1 MKKFKLFA
9 AVIVSILT
17 LTAPVSVLATE
28 NTSTEQSAS
37 GYEVKDTSLTCYV
50 NSEKGL
56 NVRSGPS
63 TDYSVIGTHSKGSKL
78 EVTGESGGWYRFDY
92 NGKDGFVATK
102 YTTTQATDSNGSN
115 AAASDDNTTSSTDA
129 ADENSESKLAI
140 FDDSTLVY
148 LSLAIVVVVILILIS
163 VRGFF
168 KKTPSEAED
177 DYEDEYPDGYDK
189 DEYPEEDEGNYSGE
203 DEEYYEDEYDDEDF
217 ENEEEDEY
225 VDENDDMYRE
235 EDYDDDDL

>member
-1 MKKFKLFA
+1 MKKLKLFA

-63 TDYSVIGTHSKGSKL
+63 TDYSVIGTLSNGSKI

-102 YTTTQATDSNGSN
+102 YTAAQASDSNGSN

-129 ADENSESKLAI
+129 ADGDSESKLAI

-148 LSLAIVVVVILILIS
+148 LALAIVVVIILILIS

-168 KKTPSEAED
+168 KKAPSEYEE
-177 DYEDEYPDGYDK
+177 DYE

-203 DEEYYEDEYDDEDF
+203 DEEYYEDEYSEEDF
-217 ENEEEDEY
+217 ENEGEAEY
-225 VDENDDMYRE
+225 INENDDMYRE

>member
-1 MKKFKLFA
+1 MKKIKLFA

-63 TDYSVIGTHSKGSKL
+63 TDYSVIGTLSNGSKI

-129 ADENSESKLAI
+129 ADGDSESKLAI

-148 LSLAIVVVVILILIS
+148 LALAIVVVIILILIS

-168 KKTPSEAED
+168 KKAPSEYEE
-177 DYEDEYPDGYDK
+177 DYEDEYPD
-189 DEYPEEDEGNYSGE
+189 EDEGNYSGE
-203 DEEYYEDEYDDEDF
+203 DEEYYEDEYSEEDF
-217 ENEEEDEY
+217 ENEEEY

>member
-1 MKKFKLFA
+1 MKKLKLFA

-17 LTAPVSVLATE
+17 LTAPISVLATE

-63 TDYSVIGTHSKGSKL
+63 TDYSVIGTLSNGSKI

-102 YTTTQATDSNGSN
+102 YTTTQASDSNGSN
-115 AAASDDNTTSSTDA
+115 AAAADDNTTSSTAA
-129 ADENSESKLAI
+129 ADGDSESKLAI

-148 LSLAIVVVVILILIS
+148 LALAIVVVVILILIS

-177 DYEDEYPDGYDK
+177 DYEN
-189 DEYPEEDEGNYSGE
+189 EYPEEDEGNYSGE
-203 DEEYYEDEYDDEDF
+203 DEEYYEDEYSEEDF

>member
-1 MKKFKLFA
+1 MKKLKLFA

-63 TDYSVIGTHSKGSKL
+63 TDYSVIGTLSNGSKI

-102 YTTTQATDSNGSN
+102 YTTTQATDSNGSS

-148 LSLAIVVVVILILIS
+148 LSLAIVVVVMLILVS

-168 KKTPSEAED
+168 KKSPSEYEE
-177 DYEDEYPDGYDK
+177 DYEDEYPD
-189 DEYPEEDEGNYSGE
+189 EDEGNYSGE
-203 DEEYYEDEYDDEDF
+203 DEEYYEDEYSEEDF
-217 ENEEEDEY
+217 ENEGESEY
-225 VDENDDMYRE
+225 INENDDMYRE

>member
-1 MKKFKLFA
+1 MKKIKLFA

-17 LTAPVSVLATE
+17 LTAPVSVFATE

-63 TDYSVIGTHSKGSKL
+63 TDYSVIGTLSNGSKI

-102 YTTTQATDSNGSN
+102 YTTTQATDSNGSS

-148 LSLAIVVVVILILIS
+148 LSLAIVVVVMLILVS

-168 KKTPSEAED
+168 KKSPSEYEE
-177 DYEDEYPDGYDK
+177 DYE

-203 DEEYYEDEYDDEDF
+203 DEEYYEDEYI
-217 ENEEEDEY
+217 N
-225 VDENDDMYRE
+225 ENDDMYRE

>member
-1 MKKFKLFA
+1 MKKIKLFA

-17 LTAPVSVLATE
+17 LTAPVSVFATE

-63 TDYSVIGTHSKGSKL
+63 TDYSVIGTLSNGSKI

-115 AAASDDNTTSSTDA
+115 AAAADDNTTSSTDA

-177 DYEDEYPDGYDK
+177 DYEDEYP
-189 DEYPEEDEGNYSGE
+189 EEDEGNYSGE

>member
-1 MKKFKLFA
+1 MKKLKLFA
-9 AVIVSILT
+9 AVIVSILI

-63 TDYSVIGTHSKGSKL
+63 TDYSVIGTLSNGSKI
-78 EVTGESGGWYRFDY
+78 EVTGESGGWYRLDY

-102 YTTTQATDSNGSN
+102 YTATQASDSNGSN
-115 AAASDDNTTSSTDA
+115 AAAADDNTTSSTAA
-129 ADENSESKLAI
+129 ADGDSESKLAI

-148 LSLAIVVVVILILIS
+148 LALAIVVVIILILIS

-168 KKTPSEAED
+168 KKAPSEYEE
-177 DYEDEYPDGYDK
+177 DYEDEYPD
-189 DEYPEEDEGNYSGE
+189 EDEGNYSGE
-203 DEEYYEDEYDDEDF
+203 DEEYYEDEYSEEDF
-217 ENEEEDEY
+217 ENEGEAEY
-225 VDENDDMYRE
+225 INENDDMYRE

>member
-1 MKKFKLFA
+1 MKKIKLFA

-63 TDYSVIGTHSKGSKL
+63 TDYSVIGTLSNGSKI

-148 LSLAIVVVVILILIS
+148 LSLAIVVVVMLILVS

-168 KKTPSEAED
+168 KKSPSEYEE

-189 DEYPEEDEGNYSGE
+189 DEYTEEDEGNYFGE
-203 DEEYYEDEYDDEDF
+203 DEEYYEDEYSEEDF
-217 ENEEEDEY
+217 ENEGESEY
-225 VDENDDMYRE
+225 INENDDMYRE

>member
-1 MKKFKLFA
+1 MKKLKLFA

-63 TDYSVIGTHSKGSKL
+63 TDYSVIGTLSNGSKI

-115 AAASDDNTTSSTDA
+115 AAAADDNSTSSTDA
-129 ADENSESKLAI
+129 ADGDSESKLAI

-148 LSLAIVVVVILILIS
+148 LALAIVVVIILILIS

-168 KKTPSEAED
+168 KKAPSEYEE
-177 DYEDEYPDGYDK
+177 DYEDEYPDEDK
-189 DEYPEEDEGNYSGE
+189 GNYSGE
-203 DEEYYEDEYDDEDF
+203 DEEYYEDEYSEEDF
-217 ENEEEDEY
+217 ENEGEAEY
-225 VDENDDMYRE
+225 INENDDMYRE

>member
-1 MKKFKLFA
+1 MKKIKLFA

-17 LTAPVSVLATE
+17 LTAPVSVFATE

-63 TDYSVIGTHSKGSKL
+63 TDYSVIGTLSNGSKI

-92 NGKDGFVATK
+92 KGKDGFVATK

-115 AAASDDNTTSSTDA
+115 AAASDDNTTSSTAA
-129 ADENSESKLAI
+129 ADGDSESKLAI

-148 LSLAIVVVVILILIS
+148 LALAIVVVIILILIS

-168 KKTPSEAED
+168 KKAPSEYEE
-177 DYEDEYPDGYDK
+177 DYE

-203 DEEYYEDEYDDEDF
+203 DEEYYEDEYSEEDF
-217 ENEEEDEY
+217 ENEGEAEY
-225 VDENDDMYRE
+225 INENDDMYRE

>member
-1 MKKFKLFA
+1 MKKLKLFA

-63 TDYSVIGTHSKGSKL
+63 TDYSVIGTLSNGSKI

-148 LSLAIVVVVILILIS
+148 LSLAIAVVVILILIS

-177 DYEDEYPDGYDK
+177 DYEDEYPD
-189 DEYPEEDEGNYSGE
+189 EDEGNYSGE

-217 ENEEEDEY
+217 ENEEEY

>member
-1 MKKFKLFA
+1 MKKIKLFA

-63 TDYSVIGTHSKGSKL
+63 TDYSVIGTLSNGSKI

-115 AAASDDNTTSSTDA
+115 AAAADDNTTSSTDA
-129 ADENSESKLAI
+129 ADGDSESKLAI

-148 LSLAIVVVVILILIS
+148 LALAIVVVIILILIS

-168 KKTPSEAED
+168 KKAPSEYEE
-177 DYEDEYPDGYDK
+177 DYEDEYPD
-189 DEYPEEDEGNYSGE
+189 EDEGNYSGE
-203 DEEYYEDEYDDEDF
+203 DEEYYEDEYSEEDF
-217 ENEEEDEY
+217 ENEGEAEY
-225 VDENDDMYRE
+225 INENDDMYRE

>member
-1 MKKFKLFA
+1 MKKIKLFA

-50 NSEKGL
+50 NSVKGL

-63 TDYSVIGTHSKGSKL
+63 TDYSVIGTLSNGSKI

-129 ADENSESKLAI
+129 ADGDSESKLAI

-148 LSLAIVVVVILILIS
+148 LALAIVVVIILILIS

-168 KKTPSEAED
+168 KKAPSEYEE
-177 DYEDEYPDGYDK
+177 DYEDEYPD
-189 DEYPEEDEGNYSGE
+189 EDEGNYSGE
-203 DEEYYEDEYDDEDF
+203 DEEYYEDEYSEEDF
-217 ENEEEDEY
+217 ENEGEAEY
-225 VDENDDMYRE
+225 INENDDMYRE

>member
-1 MKKFKLFA
+1 MKKLKLFA

-63 TDYSVIGTHSKGSKL
+63 TDYSVIGTLSNGSKI

-102 YTTTQATDSNGSN
+102 YTTTQATDSNGSS

-148 LSLAIVVVVILILIS
+148 LSLAIVVVVMLILVS

-168 KKTPSEAED
+168 KKSPSEYEE
-177 DYEDEYPDGYDK
+177 DYEDEYPD
-189 DEYPEEDEGNYSGE
+189 EDESNYSWE
-203 DEEYYEDEYDDEDF
+203 DEEYYEDEYSEEDF
-217 ENEEEDEY
+217 ENEGEAEY
-225 VDENDDMYRE
+225 INENDDMYRE

>member
-1 MKKFKLFA
+1 MKKLKLFA

-63 TDYSVIGTHSKGSKL
+63 TDYSVIGTLSNGSKI

-115 AAASDDNTTSSTDA
+115 AAAPDDNTTSSTDA

-140 FDDSTLVY
+140 FNDSTLVY
-148 LSLAIVVVVILILIS
+148 LSLAIAVVVILILIS

-177 DYEDEYPDGYDK
+177 DYEDEYPD
-189 DEYPEEDEGNYSGE
+189 EDEGNYSGE

-217 ENEEEDEY
+217 ENEEEY

>member
-1 MKKFKLFA
+1 MKKLKLFT

-17 LTAPVSVLATE
+17 LTAPVSVLASE
-28 NTSTEQSAS
+28 NTATEQSS
-37 GYEVKDTSLTCYV
+37 YEIKNTSLTCYV

-63 TDYSVIGTHSKGSKL
+63 TDYSVLGTLSNGSKI

-102 YTTTQATDSNGSN
+102 YTTTQAPDSKGIN
-115 AAASDDNTTSSTDA
+115 ATASDDNVTPSTDA
-129 ADENSESKLAI
+129 ADENNESKLAI

-148 LSLAIVVVVILILIS
+148 LALAIVVVVILILIS

-168 KKTPSEAED
+168 KKTPSEDEE
-177 DYEDEYPDGYDK
+177 DYEDEYPDEYDN
-189 DEYPEEDEGNYSGE
+189 DEYSDADDEYYE
-203 DEEYYEDEYDDEDF
+203 DEEYVEDEYDDESF
-217 ENEEEDEY
+217 ENDEEY

-235 EDYDDDDL
+235 EDYDDDNL

>member
-1 MKKFKLFA
+1 MKKLKLFA

-17 LTAPVSVLATE
+17 LTAPASVLATE

-63 TDYSVIGTHSKGSKL
+63 TDYSVIGTLSNGSKI

-115 AAASDDNTTSSTDA
+115 AAAADDNTTSSTAA
-129 ADENSESKLAI
+129 ADGDSESKLAI

-148 LSLAIVVVVILILIS
+148 LALAIAVIIILILIS

-168 KKTPSEAED
+168 KKAPSEYEE
-177 DYEDEYPDGYDK
+177 DYEDEYPD
-189 DEYPEEDEGNYSGE
+189 EDEGNYSGE
-203 DEEYYEDEYDDEDF
+203 DEEYYEDEYSEEDF
-217 ENEEEDEY
+217 ENEEEY

>member
-1 MKKFKLFA
+1 MKKIKLFA

-17 LTAPVSVLATE
+17 LTAPVSVFATD

-63 TDYSVIGTHSKGSKL
+63 TDYSVIGTLSNGSKI

-92 NGKDGFVATK
+92 KGKDGFVATK

-217 ENEEEDEY
+217 ENEEEY

>member
-1 MKKFKLFA
+1 MKKLKLFA

-17 LTAPVSVLATE
+17 LTAPASVLATE

-63 TDYSVIGTHSKGSKL
+63 TDYSVIGTLSNGSKI

-102 YTTTQATDSNGSN
+102 YTATQASDSNGSS

-148 LSLAIVVVVILILIS
+148 LSLAIVVVVMLILVS

-168 KKTPSEAED
+168 KKSPSVYEE

-203 DEEYYEDEYDDEDF
+203 DEEYYEDEYSEEDF
-217 ENEEEDEY
+217 ENEGESEY
-225 VDENDDMYRE
+225 INENDDMYRE

>member
-1 MKKFKLFA
+1 MKKIKLFA

-63 TDYSVIGTHSKGSKL
+63 TDYSVIGTLSNGSKI

-115 AAASDDNTTSSTDA
+115 AAAADDNSTSSTAA
-129 ADENSESKLAI
+129 ADGDSESKLAI

-148 LSLAIVVVVILILIS
+148 LALAIVVVVILILIS

-168 KKTPSEAED
+168 KKSPSEYEE
-177 DYEDEYPDGYDK
+177 DYEDEYQ
-189 DEYPEEDEGNYSGE
+189 DENEGNYSGE
-203 DEEYYEDEYDDEDF
+203 DEEYYEDEYSEEDF
-217 ENEEEDEY
+217 ENEGEAEY
-225 VDENDDMYRE
+225 INENDDMYRE

>member
-1 MKKFKLFA
+1 MKKIKLFA

-17 LTAPVSVLATE
+17 LTAPVSVFATE

-63 TDYSVIGTHSKGSKL
+63 TDYSVIGTLSNGSKI

-102 YTTTQATDSNGSN
+102 YTAAQASDSNGSN
-115 AAASDDNTTSSTDA
+115 AAAADDNTTSSTAA
-129 ADENSESKLAI
+129 ADGDSESKLAI

-148 LSLAIVVVVILILIS
+148 LALAIVVVVMLILIS

-168 KKTPSEAED
+168 KKSPSEYEE
-177 DYEDEYPDGYDK
+177 DYE

-203 DEEYYEDEYDDEDF
+203 DEEYYEDEYSEEDF
-217 ENEEEDEY
+217 ENEGESEY
-225 VDENDDMYRE
+225 INENNDMYRE

>member
-1 MKKFKLFA
+1 MKKLKLFA

-17 LTAPVSVLATE
+17 LTAPASVLATE

-63 TDYSVIGTHSKGSKL
+63 TDYSVIGTLSNGSKI

-102 YTTTQATDSNGSN
+102 YTATQASDSNGSS
-115 AAASDDNTTSSTDA
+115 AAASQGKNT
-129 ADENSESKLAI
+129 I
-140 FDDSTLVY
+140 FLHPMTIRPLPQMRLMRIVNQSLLFSMTPLWSIFLWR
-148 LSLAIVVVVILILIS
+148 LSLSLC
-163 VRGFF
+163 
-168 KKTPSEAED
+168 
-177 DYEDEYPDGYDK
+177 
-189 DEYPEEDEGNYSGE
+189 
-203 DEEYYEDEYDDEDF
+203 
-217 ENEEEDEY
+217 
-225 VDENDDMYRE
+225 
-235 EDYDDDDL
+235 

>member
-1 MKKFKLFA
+1 MKKLKLFA

-63 TDYSVIGTHSKGSKL
+63 TDYSVIGTLSNGSKI

-102 YTTTQATDSNGSN
+102 YTTAQASDSNGSN
-115 AAASDDNTTSSTDA
+115 AAAADDNTTSSTAA
-129 ADENSESKLAI
+129 ADGDSESKLAI

-148 LSLAIVVVVILILIS
+148 LALAIVVVVILILIS
-163 VRGFF
+163 VYGFF
-168 KKTPSEAED
+168 KKSPSEYEE
-177 DYEDEYPDGYDK
+177 DYEDGYPNEHDK
-189 DEYPEEDEGNYSGE
+189 DEYHDE
-203 DEEYYEDEYDDEDF
+203 DEEYYEDEYSEEDF
-217 ENEEEDEY
+217 ENEGETEY
-225 VDENDDMYRE
+225 VNENDDMYSE
-235 EDYDDDDL
+235 EDYNDDDL

>member
-1 MKKFKLFA
+1 MKKIKLFA

-17 LTAPVSVLATE
+17 LTAPVSVFATE

-63 TDYSVIGTHSKGSKL
+63 TDYSVIGTLSNGSKI

-102 YTTTQATDSNGSN
+102 YTTTQATDSNGSS

-148 LSLAIVVVVILILIS
+148 LSLAIVVVVMLILVS

-168 KKTPSEAED
+168 KKSPSEYEE
-177 DYEDEYPDGYDK
+177 DYE

-203 DEEYYEDEYDDEDF
+203 DEYSEEDF
-217 ENEEEDEY
+217 ENEEEY

>member
-1 MKKFKLFA
+1 MKKIKLFA

-63 TDYSVIGTHSKGSKL
+63 TDYSVIGTLSNGSKI
-78 EVTGESGGWYRFDY
+78 EVTGESGGWYRFDC

-102 YTTTQATDSNGSN
+102 YTTTQSTDSNGSN

-148 LSLAIVVVVILILIS
+148 LSLAIVVVVMLILVS

-168 KKTPSEAED
+168 KKSPSEYEEE
-177 DYEDEYPDGYDK
+177 YEDEYPDGYDK

-203 DEEYYEDEYDDEDF
+203 DEEYYEDEYSEEDF
-217 ENEEEDEY
+217 ENEEEY

>member
-1 MKKFKLFA
+1 MKKLKLFA

-63 TDYSVIGTHSKGSKL
+63 TDYSVIGTLSNGSKI

-140 FDDSTLVY
+140 FNDSTLVY
-148 LSLAIVVVVILILIS
+148 LSLAIAVVVILILIS

-177 DYEDEYPDGYDK
+177 DYEDEYPD
-189 DEYPEEDEGNYSGE
+189 EDEGNYSGE

-217 ENEEEDEY
+217 ENEEEY

>member
-1 MKKFKLFA
+1 MKKIKLFA

-17 LTAPVSVLATE
+17 LTAPVSVFATE

-63 TDYSVIGTHSKGSKL
+63 TDYSVIGTLSNGSKI

-102 YTTTQATDSNGSN
+102 YTAAQASDSNGSN
-115 AAASDDNTTSSTDA
+115 AAAADDNTTSSTAA
-129 ADENSESKLAI
+129 ADGDSESKLAI

-148 LSLAIVVVVILILIS
+148 LALAIVVVIILILIS

-168 KKTPSEAED
+168 KKAPSEYEE
-177 DYEDEYPDGYDK
+177 DYEDEYPD
-189 DEYPEEDEGNYSGE
+189 EDEGNYSGE
-203 DEEYYEDEYDDEDF
+203 DEEYYEDEYSEEDF
-217 ENEEEDEY
+217 ENEGEAEY
-225 VDENDDMYRE
+225 INENDDMYRE

>member
-1 MKKFKLFA
+1 MKKIKLFA

-63 TDYSVIGTHSKGSKL
+63 TDYSVIGTLSNGSKI

-102 YTTTQATDSNGSN
+102 YTAAQATDSNGSN
-115 AAASDDNTTSSTDA
+115 AAAADDNTTSSTAA
-129 ADENSESKLAI
+129 ADGDSESKLAI

-148 LSLAIVVVVILILIS
+148 LALAIVVVIILILIS

-168 KKTPSEAED
+168 KKSPSEYEE
-177 DYEDEYPDGYDK
+177 DYEDEYPD
-189 DEYPEEDEGNYSGE
+189 EDEGNYSGE
-203 DEEYYEDEYDDEDF
+203 DEEYYEDEYSEEYF
-217 ENEEEDEY
+217 ENEGEAEY
-225 VDENDDMYRE
+225 INENDDMYRE

>member
-1 MKKFKLFA
+1 MKKIKLFA

-63 TDYSVIGTHSKGSKL
+63 TDYSVIGTLSNGSKI

-102 YTTTQATDSNGSN
+102 YTAAQATDSNGSN

-129 ADENSESKLAI
+129 ADGDSESKLAI

-148 LSLAIVVVVILILIS
+148 LALAIVVVIILILIS

-168 KKTPSEAED
+168 KKAPSEYEE
-177 DYEDEYPDGYDK
+177 DYEDEYPD
-189 DEYPEEDEGNYSGE
+189 EDEGNYSGE
-203 DEEYYEDEYDDEDF
+203 DEEYYEDEYSEEDF
-217 ENEEEDEY
+217 ENEGEAEY
-225 VDENDDMYRE
+225 INENDDMYRE

>member
-1 MKKFKLFA
+1 MKKIKLFA

-63 TDYSVIGTHSKGSKL
+63 TDYSVIGTLSNGSKI

-102 YTTTQATDSNGSN
+102 YTTTQATDSNGSS

-148 LSLAIVVVVILILIS
+148 LSLAIVVVVMLILVS

-168 KKTPSEAED
+168 KKSPSEYEE
-177 DYEDEYPDGYDK
+177 DYE

-203 DEEYYEDEYDDEDF
+203 DEEYYEDEYSEEDF
-217 ENEEEDEY
+217 ENEGEAEY
-225 VDENDDMYRE
+225 INENDDMYRE

>member
-63 TDYSVIGTHSKGSKL
+63 TDYSVIGTLSNGSKI

-140 FDDSTLVY
+140 FNDSTLVY
-148 LSLAIVVVVILILIS
+148 LSLAIAVVVILILIS

-177 DYEDEYPDGYDK
+177 DYEDEYPD
-189 DEYPEEDEGNYSGE
+189 EDEGNYSGE
-203 DEEYYEDEYDDEDF
+203 DEEYYEDEYSEEGF
-217 ENEEEDEY
+217 ENEEEY
-225 VDENDDMYRE
+225 VDENDDMYHE

>member
-1 MKKFKLFA
+1 MKKLKLFA

-17 LTAPVSVLATE
+17 LTAPFSVLATE

-63 TDYSVIGTHSKGSKL
+63 TDYSVIGTLSNGSKI

-129 ADENSESKLAI
+129 ADGDSESKLAI

-148 LSLAIVVVVILILIS
+148 LALAIVVVIILILIS

-168 KKTPSEAED
+168 KKAPSEYEE
-177 DYEDEYPDGYDK
+177 DYEDEYPD
-189 DEYPEEDEGNYSGE
+189 EDEGNYSGE
-203 DEEYYEDEYDDEDF
+203 DEEYYEDEYSEEDF
-217 ENEEEDEY
+217 ENEGEAEY
-225 VDENDDMYRE
+225 INENDDMYRE

>member
-1 MKKFKLFA
+1 MKKLKLFA

-63 TDYSVIGTHSKGSKL
+63 TDYSVIGTLSNGSKI

-102 YTTTQATDSNGSN
+102 YTATQASDSNGSN
-115 AAASDDNTTSSTDA
+115 FPASRDHTTIRLGKDLNIKRAPTPPQPMTIRLLPQLQLMGIVNQS
-129 ADENSESKLAI
+129 L
-140 FDDSTLVY
+140 
-148 LSLAIVVVVILILIS
+148 LSLMIPLWSILHWRLS
-163 VRGFF
+163 L
-168 KKTPSEAED
+168 S
-177 DYEDEYPDGYDK
+177 
-189 DEYPEEDEGNYSGE
+189 
-203 DEEYYEDEYDDEDF
+203 
-217 ENEEEDEY
+217 
-225 VDENDDMYRE
+225 
-235 EDYDDDDL
+235 LC

>member
-1 MKKFKLFA
+1 MKKLKLFA

-63 TDYSVIGTHSKGSKL
+63 TDYSVIGTLSNGSKI

-102 YTTTQATDSNGSN
+102 YTATQASDSNGSN
-115 AAASDDNTTSSTDA
+115 AAAADDNTTSSTAA
-129 ADENSESKLAI
+129 ADGDSESKLAI

-148 LSLAIVVVVILILIS
+148 LALAIVVVIILILIS

-168 KKTPSEAED
+168 KKAPSEYEE
-177 DYEDEYPDGYDK
+177 DYE

-203 DEEYYEDEYDDEDF
+203 DEEDYEPEYSEEDF
-217 ENEEEDEY
+217 ENEGEAEY
-225 VDENDDMYRE
+225 INENDDMYRE

>member
-1 MKKFKLFA
+1 MKKLKLFA
-9 AVIVSILT
+9 AVIVSLLT

-63 TDYSVIGTHSKGSKL
+63 TDYSVIGTLSNGSKI

-102 YTTTQATDSNGSN
+102 YTTTQATDSNGSS

-148 LSLAIVVVVILILIS
+148 LSLAIVVVVMLILVS

-168 KKTPSEAED
+168 KKSPSEYEE
-177 DYEDEYPDGYDK
+177 DYEDEYPD
-189 DEYPEEDEGNYSGE
+189 EDEGNYSGE
-203 DEEYYEDEYDDEDF
+203 DEEYYEDEYSEEDF
-217 ENEEEDEY
+217 ENEGEAEY
-225 VDENDDMYRE
+225 INENDDMYRE

>member
-1 MKKFKLFA
+1 MKKIKLFA

-17 LTAPVSVLATE
+17 LPAPVSVLATE

-63 TDYSVIGTHSKGSKL
+63 TDYSVIGTLSNGSKI

-115 AAASDDNTTSSTDA
+115 AAAADDNTTSSTDA
-129 ADENSESKLAI
+129 ADGDSESKLAI

-148 LSLAIVVVVILILIS
+148 LALAIVVVIILILIS

-168 KKTPSEAED
+168 KKAPSEYEE
-177 DYEDEYPDGYDK
+177 DYEDEYPD
-189 DEYPEEDEGNYSGE
+189 EDEGNYSGE
-203 DEEYYEDEYDDEDF
+203 DEEYYEDEYSEEDF
-217 ENEEEDEY
+217 ENEGEAEY
-225 VDENDDMYRE
+225 INENDDMYRE

>member
-1 MKKFKLFA
+1 MKKLKLFA

-63 TDYSVIGTHSKGSKL
+63 TDYSVIGTLSNGSKI

-102 YTTTQATDSNGSN
+102 YTATQASDSNGSN
-115 AAASDDNTTSSTDA
+115 APADDNTTSSTAA
-129 ADENSESKLAI
+129 ADGDSESKLAI

-148 LSLAIVVVVILILIS
+148 LALAIVVVIILILIS

-168 KKTPSEAED
+168 KKAPSEYEE
-177 DYEDEYPDGYDK
+177 DYE

-203 DEEYYEDEYDDEDF
+203 DEEYYEDEYSEEDF
-217 ENEEEDEY
+217 ENEGEAEY
-225 VDENDDMYRE
+225 INENDDMYRE

>member
-1 MKKFKLFA
+1 MKKIKLFA

-17 LTAPVSVLATE
+17 LTAPVSVFATE

-63 TDYSVIGTHSKGSKL
+63 TDYSVIGTLSNGSKI

-92 NGKDGFVATK
+92 KGKDGSVATK

-217 ENEEEDEY
+217 ENEEEY

>member
-1 MKKFKLFA
+1 MKKIKLFA

-17 LTAPVSVLATE
+17 LTAPVSVFATE

-63 TDYSVIGTHSKGSKL
+63 TDYSVIGTLSNGSKI

-92 NGKDGFVATK
+92 KGKDGFVATK

-217 ENEEEDEY
+217 ENEEEY